1 MSEQTEFFHKKILVL
16 GAGISGISVA
26 AILQRLGAQVTLSDA
41 KPADKIDKD
50 FSRLKATGVNLALGE
65 QSETLLD
72 GIDYIVLSPG
82 ISIYIRLV
90 AAAQIRA
97 IPVLS
102 EVEVAYRLSSAP
114 IIAITG
120 TNGKT
125 TTTTLMGEM
134 LKTTGRQ
141 VAVGGNIG
149 AALSEQALAAGPD
162 GFIVAEISSFQLEG
176 AIHFKPHIAV
186 VLNLTPDHLDRH
198 QTMAVYQEMK
208 ERIFLRQEHNDYLI
222 LNYDDVAVRGMAAR
236 APGKVVYFSRRQCLE
251 QGFYVDGGNI
261 AFTWAGKTGKIC
273 AVPAMQIK
281 GGHNVEN
288 ALAACAAAYFAGVSP
303 ENMAAV
309 LTAFPGVEHRIEP
322 VREIAGVHYYND
334 SKATNP
340 ESTMKALEA
349 FAGHIILIAG
359 GRDKNTDLTEFMQ
372 LAKER
377 VDHLI
382 VMGEA
387 GCRFA
392 EAAAQHGVR
401 NIHAVDSFP
410 AAVTLAH
417 RLAKPPQ
424 VVLLSPACASYDMF
438 NNYEERGRI
447 FKDLV
452 HRLG

>member
-1 MSEQTEFFHKKILVL
+1 MIKQTEFFTKKILVL
-16 GAGISGISVA
+16 GAGVSGISVA
-26 AILQRLGAQVTLSDA
+26 DILQQLGAQVTLSDA
-41 KPADKIDKD
+41 KPAAKIDKD
-50 FSRLKATGVNLALGE
+50 LSRLKTNGVRLALGN
-65 QSETLLD
+65 QTETLLD

-82 ISIYIRLV
+82 ISIYIPLV
-90 AAAQIRA
+90 AAAQIRG
-97 IPVLS
+97 IPVMS

-125 TTTTLMGEM
+125 TTTTLLGEI

-149 AALSEQALAAGPD
+149 AALSEQALTVGPD
-162 GFIVAEISSFQLEG
+162 SFVVAEISSFQLEG
-176 AIHFKPHIAV
+176 AINFKPHIAA

-198 QTMAVYQEMK
+198 HTMAAYQEMK
-208 ERIFLRQEHNDYLI
+208 ERIFIRQDKNDYII
-222 LNYDDVAVRGMAAR
+222 LNYDDVTVRGMAAR
-236 APGKVVYFSRRQCLE
+236 APGNIIYFSRRQCLA
-251 QGFYVDGGNI
+251 QGFYVDSGNI
-261 AFTWAGKTGKIC
+261 TLNWAGKTGVIC
-273 AVPAMQIK
+273 AVSDMQIK

-288 ALAACAAAYFAGVSP
+288 ALAACAVGYFAGASL

-309 LTAFPGVEHRIEP
+309 LKAFPGVEHRIEP
-322 VREIAGVHYYND
+322 VREIAGVSYYND

-340 ESTMKALEA
+340 ESTIKALEA

-387 GCRFA
+387 GPRFA
-392 EAAAQHGVR
+392 EAAAQQGVR
-401 NIHAVDSFP
+401 NIHSVPSFP

-417 RLAKPPQ
+417 KLAQPPQ

-438 NNYEERGRI
+438 NNYEERGKI

-452 HRLG
+452 CRLG

>member
-1 MSEQTEFFHKKILVL
+1 MVKQTEFFNKKIVVL
-16 GAGISGISVA
+16 GAGVSGISVA
-26 AILQRLGAQVTLSDA
+26 DILQQLGAKVTLSDA
-41 KPADKIDKD
+41 KPAHEIAKD
-50 FSRLKATGVNLALGE
+50 LSQLKTRGVSLALG
-65 QSETLLD
+65 QQTETLLD
-72 GIDYIVLSPG
+72 GTDYIVLSPG
-82 ISIYIRLV
+82 ISIYIPLV
-90 AAAQIRA
+90 AAAKIRG

-125 TTTTLMGEM
+125 TTTTLIGEM
-134 LKTTGRQ
+134 LKTTGRK

-162 GFIVAEISSFQLEG
+162 DFVVAEISSFQLEG
-176 AIHFKPHIAV
+176 AIHFRPHIAA

-198 QTMAVYQEMK
+198 HTMAEYQAMK
-208 ERIFLRQEHNDYLI
+208 ERIFARLDTNDYVV

-236 APGKVVYFSRRQCLE
+236 APGRVIYFSRRHCLD
-251 QGFYVDGGNI
+251 QGFYVDSGNL
-261 AFTWAGKTGKIC
+261 TLKWEGKTSVIC
-273 AVPAMQIK
+273 PVADVQIK

-288 ALAACAAAYFAGVSP
+288 ALAACAVSYFAGASP

-309 LTAFPGVEHRIEP
+309 LKTFPGVEHRIEP
-322 VREIAGVHYYND
+322 VSEIAGVHYYND

-340 ESTMKALEA
+340 ESTIKALEA
-349 FAGHIILIAG
+349 FDGHIILIAG
-359 GRDKNTDLTEFMQ
+359 GRDKNTDLAEFMQ
-372 LAKER
+372 LVKER
-377 VDHLI
+377 VDHLV

-387 GCRFA
+387 GQRFA
-392 EAAAQHGVR
+392 EAAAQHDVK
-401 NIHAVDSFP
+401 NIHSVDSLP

-417 RLAKPPQ
+417 TLAKPPQ

-438 NNYEERGRI
+438 NNYEERGKI

-452 HRLG
+452 RRLG